1 MKKLNKILSRL
12 SHVAG
17 AVTGACCCKDNGG
30 IVRSCEQ
37 VSREMCDYTS
47 ASSGLNC
54 QFYEGRECFEVCI
67 DSKPG
72 MIDDTPLPSSPGTP
86 TSPNDE
92 SMIGENN
99 TEEDCLEKVKPLLD
113 CLDRM
118 NVGNS
123 KSLRAERIRL
133 QKLVRDWAVFR
144 CPQVERIC
152 SGTGGT
158 SGPVL
163 MEAYNCYCNIHRE
176 YFEGLKRIVEQFCS
190 QQPPLTGPNL
200 NNKLNE
206 LCRQFKLARNA
217 CKTTHGVE
225 DPIRDNGTRECGFSN

>member
-72 MIDDTPLPSSPGTP
+72 MIDDKPLPSSPGTP

-92 SMIGENN
+92 SMIGEDN
-99 TEEDCLEKVKPLLD
+99 TQGDCQEKVKPLLE
-113 CLDRM
+113 CLDGM
-118 NVGNS
+118 DVS
-123 KSLRAERIRL
+123 KSKDLRTERTRL
-133 QKLVRDWAVFR
+133 QKLVKDWANFR
-144 CPQVERIC
+144 CPQIESIC

-163 MEAYNCYCNIHRE
+163 MDYSCYCNIHRE
-176 YFEGLKRIVEQFCS
+176 YFKGLKKIVEQFCS
-190 QQPPLTGPNL
+190 QQPPLTG
-200 NNKLNE
+200 NKLKDRLKE
-206 LCRQFKLARNA
+206 LCRQFRIARTSCRN
-217 CKTTHGVE
+217 THGVE
-225 DPIRDNGTRECGFSN
+225 DPIRDNGERECGFSN